1 MNIDK
6 NRKIEILA
14 PAGSYESLIAA
25 VQSGCDA
32 VYIGGNRFG
41 ARAYAN
47 NLTKEELLK
56 AIDYVHLYK
65 KQLYLTIN
73 TLLKEEELE
82 QELYEYLYPLYKH
95 GLDAVIVQD
104 IGVMSFIH
112 RYFPDIPIHAST
124 QMTLTSA
131 DGVKVFEELGVTR
144 LVTAR
149 ELSLEEIQKISSQTK
164 LEIESFVHGALC
176 YCYSGQCLMSSFI
189 GGRSGN
195 RGRCAQPCRMLY
207 ESKDARKKEYL
218 LSPKDLCTLEMIP
231 ELISCGIDS
240 FKIEGRMKRAEYTAL
255 TVATYR
261 KYVDLYLQLGEVE
274 YQTYI
279 KNHSSEFEMDVQ
291 NLMDI
296 YNRGGF
302 TNGYYKHRNGS
313 EMMATKRPN
322 HSGVKVGY
330 VVDIKG
336 NQASI
341 FLEKE
346 IYRQDILEFRNKK
359 EENVYD
365 YTVKEQAN
373 QGEVIKAN
381 FKKGSLIRKG
391 DFIYRTKNQTLLSQI
406 QENYLSDVRKIKIQG
421 KFVGKKEKPMLLYLE
436 TEDIKIKV
444 EGEVVQKAKKQ
455 PITVEKIKQ
464 QLEKTNTTLFQF
476 EQIEFDVEENVFIP
490 VGQLN
495 EFRRMA
501 LKQLEEAIVKPYYRA
516 DIEKDIQVEKNNWLE
531 QDIQIEQNNQIQENH
546 QAEQDIQIEQNN
558 QIQKNNQVEQN
569 TQIETKLE
577 EIIVSVS
584 TIEQLN
590 RALSYKEV
598 DSIYLRAEDFTK
610 KQLESGIKDIYR
622 KGKKPYLILPSIF
635 RFEAKNYF
643 MDWIEHITDK
653 TIFLYLQGMVLK
665 NFEEVTFWEEL
676 KKKISVNGN
685 HKLEAILDYNMY
697 IVNREAKRFWNTKKI
712 TRFTTSLELN
722 EQELKKLECRDSE
735 LIVYG
740 YIPVMT
746 SAQCVMK
753 YTKGCKKSKEILTI
767 KNQYQNDF
775 YIKNCCEY
783 CYNVIYNGKPISLL
797 EQREAIKSLQVAGI
811 RLEFTLEN
819 VTEMSEI
826 LNVFIQKFRYN
837 TCKKM
842 LSQEKFT
849 KGHFKRGME

>member
-1 MNIDK
+1 MDK

-14 PAGSYESLIAA
+14 PAGSYESLVAA
-25 VQSGCDA
+25 IQSGCDA

-47 NLTKEELLK
+47 NLTEEELLK

-73 TLLKEEELE
+73 TLLKEDELE
-82 QELYEYLYPLYKH
+82 QDLYEYLNPLYRH

-112 RYFPDIPIHAST
+112 RYFPTLPIHAST

-131 DGVKVFEELGVTR
+131 DGVKVLEELGVTR

-149 ELSLEEIQKISSQTK
+149 ELSLEEIQKIRNQTK

-176 YCYSGQCLMSSFI
+176 YCYSGQCFMSSFI

-207 ESKDARKKEYL
+207 ELKDTKKKEYL
-218 LSPKDLCTLEMIP
+218 LSPKDLCTLEIIP

-274 YQTYI
+274 YRNYI
-279 KNHSSEFEMDVQ
+279 KHHSFEFELDVQ

-302 TNGYYKHRNGS
+302 TDGYYNHRNGS

-330 VVDIKG
+330 VIDIKG

-341 FLEKE
+341 CLEKE
-346 IYRQDILEFRNKK
+346 IYSQDILEFRNKK

-365 YTVKEQAN
+365 YTVKEQAS
-373 QGEVIKAN
+373 QGQVIKAN

-391 DFIYRTKNQTLLSQI
+391 DFVYRTRNQMLLS
-406 QENYLSDVRKIKIQG
+406 KIHESYVADIKKIRIQG
-421 KFVGKKEKPMLLYLE
+421 KFVGKKEKPMLFYLE
-436 TEDIKIKV
+436 TEDIKVKV
-444 EGEVVQKAKKQ
+444 EGEVVQEAKKQ
-455 PITVEKIKQ
+455 PITAEKIKR
-464 QLEKTNTTLFQF
+464 QLEKTNTTFFQF
-476 EQIEFDVEENVFIP
+476 EQIELDVDADIFIP

-501 LKQLEEAIVKPYYRA
+501 LQQLEEAMVKPYYRS
-516 DIEKDIQVEKNNWLE
+516 DGEKDVCIENKNPIKKDTLIEKEKQIKEDVSMEKDKKREKQVYLEEAKEKEWSE
-531 QDIQIEQNNQIQENH
+531 KD
-546 QAEQDIQIEQNN
+546 
-558 QIQKNNQVEQN
+558 
-569 TQIETKLE
+569 TRLE

-590 RALSYKEV
+590 TALSYKEV

-610 KQLESGIKDIYR
+610 KQLENGIKEIDAN
-622 KGKKPYLILPSIF
+622 GKKPYIILPSIF
-635 RFEAKNYF
+635 RLEAKNDF
-643 MDWIEHITDK
+643 MSWIETVTDK
-653 TIFLYLQGMVLK
+653 TIFLCLQGMVLK

-676 KKKISVNGN
+676 KERIRVEYNRE
-685 HKLEAILDYNMY
+685 LEAVLDYNMY
-697 IVNREAKRFWNTKKI
+697 TVNREAKQFWNTKKI

-722 EQELKKLECRDSE
+722 EQELKKLGCTDSE

-746 SAQCVMK
+746 SAQCTK
-753 YTKGCKKSKEILTI
+753 KQTKGCRKSKEILTI
-767 KNQYQNDF
+767 RNPYQENF
-775 YIKNCCEY
+775 YVKNCCQY

-797 EQREAIKSLQVAGI
+797 EQREKIKSLQVAGI
-811 RLEFTLEN
+811 RFEFTLEN

-826 LNVFIQKFRYN
+826 LNVFIQNFRYN
-837 TCKKM
+837 KCKKV
-842 LSQEKFT
+842 LPQEKFT